1 MTSEDIFALV
11 IRIIGFWQIVSGL
24 DQLVNAVT
32 SSIVV
37 AHASPLAHVELGAA
51 FGRVI
56 VHMLIG
62 LVLIVFVSRITR
74 LVFAS
79 AK

>member
-11 IRIIGFWQIVSGL
+11 IRIIGFLQIISGL
-24 DQLVNAVT
+24 NELVNAVA
-32 SSIVV
+32 SSVAV
-37 AHASPLAHVELGAA
+37 AHASHFAHVELGAA
-51 FGRVI
+51 IGKVI